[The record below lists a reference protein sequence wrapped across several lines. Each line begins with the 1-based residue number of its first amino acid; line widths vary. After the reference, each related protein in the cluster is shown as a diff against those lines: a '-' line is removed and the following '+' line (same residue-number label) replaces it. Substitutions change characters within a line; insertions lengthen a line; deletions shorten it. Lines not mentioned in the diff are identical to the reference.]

1 MDPMAE
7 LWIPTLKLGL
17 GVGEHQSMSDTVL
30 IWQLLYTKPH
40 AETQAELNLR
50 RQGFATLLPRVRN
63 GSECAPLFPRYIF
76 CGHHAGQPTACLRS
90 TIGVLDLVLCGEQP
104 ARVPLEVIEEIRSR
118 MNGRNIVR
126 LGDGPK
132 ADPLFAKTQRER
144 VRALEKLAAAG
155 FRVKIGS
162 RTIGS

>member
-1 MDPMAE
+1 VDPLAE

-40 AETQAELNLR
+40 AEARAELNLR

-63 GSECAPLFPRYIF
+63 GLESAPLFPGYIF

-90 TIGVLDLVLCGEQP
+90 TVGVLDIVRCGEQP
-104 ARVPLEVIEEIRSR
+104 ARVPVEVIEEIRSR
-118 MNGRNIVR
+118 MNARNIVR
-126 LGDGPK
+126 LGEGPK
-132 ADPLFAKTQRER
+132 VDPLFAKTQRER
-144 VRALEKLAAAG
+144 IRALERLAAAG
-155 FRVKIGS
+155 FRVRIGS
-162 RTIGS
+162 RTTCA

>member
-1 MDPMAE
+1 VDPIAE
-7 LWIPTLKLGL
+7 LWIPALKLGL
-17 GVGEHQSMSDTVL
+17 GVGEHRNMSDTVL

-40 AETQAELNLR
+40 AEMQAELNLR

-63 GSECAPLFPRYIF
+63 GSECTPLFPRYIF
-76 CGHHAGQPTACLRS
+76 CGHCPGQPTASLRS
-90 TIGVLDLVLCGEQP
+90 TMGVLDIVRWGEQP
-104 ARVPLEVIEEIRSR
+104 ARVPPEVIDEIRSR

-132 ADPLFAKTQRER
+132 GDPLFAKTQYER
-144 VRALEKLAAAG
+144 VHALERLAAAG

-162 RTIGS
+162 RTICS